1 MHAQLAR
8 PAVAA
13 QLDDARVR
21 AAPAPDERARLRE
34 RRARREPGN
43 PEDER
48 AAHDRI
54 VARAKPE
61 RVWIGLELTGEGAS
75 VDALAGAIAARA
87 DDPAPI
93 VESPD
98 EQTRVVTLHPGA
110 EPLELSAEGA
120 GVRLRASTGAAGP
133 GYHRHVLALAEAL
146 DVAWAPG
153 GDSTGWREARDPEAL
168 EEVFLDW
175 LGATAAQILEL
186 AADGASGFALAMP
199 AGVAYE
205 HDEVVATQLGPRS
218 FAWLEAT
225 RDDARAGVD
234 VFPWW
239 SAPRDAA
246 YYRGLALVE
255 LWRTIRWRPPITDEE
270 RAAME
275 RVATWVEKAHGLD
288 PALSLPWA
296 EQSELLTL
304 LDEASLRATRAHLKA
319 QSLGPARAGYRRR
332 AVHVELTGGW
342 SLTIGG
348 ELPERW
354 EARGTGGAWDEG
366 RSVFFTSFSARGDG
380 PPPTSEQTLGGMPP
394 LDGDELFELERGTLR
409 GLAALAE
416 LEEDGAPLYRLE
428 AHAAQGPRAAVGTR
442 AFRRPDDREW
452 ALATWGSLRRR

>member
-1 MHAQLAR
+1 M
-8 PAVAA
+8 
-13 QLDDARVR
+13 
-21 AAPAPDERARLRE
+21 
-34 RRARREPGN
+34 
-43 PEDER
+43 
-48 AAHDRI
+48 
-54 VARAKPE
+54 
-61 RVWIGLELTGEGAS
+61 WIGLELDGEGAE
-75 VDALAGAIAARA
+75 VDAIADAIAARA
-87 DDPAPI
+87 DDPAPL
-93 VESPD
+93 VERLD
-98 EQTRVVTLHPGA
+98 ERTRVVTLHPGA
-110 EPLELSAEGA
+110 EPLELTAEDR

-168 EEVFLDW
+168 EEVYLDW

-186 AADGASGFALAMP
+186 ASGGASGFSLAMP

-225 RDDARAGVD
+225 RADARAGID

-239 SAPRDAA
+239 GEARDAA

-255 LWRTIRWRPPITDEE
+255 LWRTIRWRPPITEEE
-270 RAAME
+270 RAVMD
-275 RVATWVEKAHGLD
+275 RVATWIERAHGLD

-319 QSLGPARAGYRRR
+319 QSIGPARIGYRRR
-332 AVHVELTGGW
+332 AVHVELSGGW

-348 ELPERW
+348 ELAERW
-354 EARGTGGAWDEG
+354 DERGTWVAWDEG
-366 RSVFFTSFSARGDG
+366 RSVFFNSFSARGDG
-380 PPPTSEQTLGGMPP
+380 PPPSSEETLHGMPP
-394 LDGDELFELERGTLR
+394 LDGDELFELERGALR
-409 GLAALAE
+409 GIAALSE
-416 LEEDGAPLYRLE
+416 TEEDGAPLYRLE
-428 AHAAQGPRAAVGTR
+428 AHAAHGPHAAVGTLV
-442 AFRRPDDREW
+442 FRDAGDREW